1 MPDAARIIIG
11 LGNPGPQYHLT
22 RHNIGF
28 EVLDALAA
36 TESCSW
42 SACRFA
48 NASETRLRDGTRLI
62 KPLSYMNRSGEIVGK
77 CLQWLK
83 QTVEDILVVVDDVH
97 LPVGQLRLRQSGSPG
112 GHNGLRSI
120 EQHLGTDQYVR
131 LRGGVGSPEHADL
144 SDFVLAPFQ
153 AQERPL
159 IEAMIPRAV
168 RGIRLYLDSGFEP
181 AAEFTNQP
189 VL

>member
-1 MPDAARIIIG
+1 LPEGARIIFG
-11 LGNPGPQYHLT
+11 LGNPGTQYHQT

-36 TESCSW
+36 TENCSW
-42 SACRFA
+42 SNCGFA

-62 KPLSYMNRSGEIVGK
+62 KPLSYMNRSGEVAGK

-83 QTVEDILVVVDDVH
+83 QTAGDILVVVDDIH
-97 LPVGQLRLRQSGSPG
+97 LPVGQLRLRQSGSAG

-120 EQHLGTDQYVR
+120 EEHLGTSEYAR
-131 LRGGVGSPEHADL
+131 LRGGVGSPELGSL
-144 SDFVLAPFQ
+144 SDFVLSPFQ
-153 AQERPL
+153 ANELAL
-159 IEAMIPRAV
+159 IQDMIPRAV

-181 AAEFTNQP
+181 AAEYTNQP

>member
-1 MPDAARIIIG
+1 MPEAAPIIFG

-42 SACRFA
+42 SNCRFA

-83 QTVEDILVVVDDVH
+83 QAAEDILIVVDDIH
-97 LPVGQLRLRQSGSPG
+97 LPVGQLRLRPAGSPG

-120 EQHLGTDQYVR
+120 EQHLGTDQYAR
-131 LRGGVGSPEHADL
+131 LRGGVGTPDPGTL
-144 SDFVLAPFQ
+144 TDFVLAPFQ
-153 AQERPL
+153 PHERLL
-159 IEAMIPRAV
+159 IEAMLPRAV
-168 RGIRLYLDSGFEP
+168 RGIRLYLESGFEP